1 MKSALLITL
10 LIGLVLGLGCAHI
23 AATQATFTKTGGALV
38 LEIDR
43 HMDELMNAPDLEE
56 NQILVLE
63 LHDYRLNERLPVP
76 SPQAQAR
83 LEVQRFGPTSYGQ
96 KFAGWIR
103 VRQVTDAQIVADL
116 NLVVT
121 AQTSTGN
128 YSQTEKFHGRY
139 KFLRTVPAADDFDG
153 VFSAPPKR

>member
-1 MKSALLITL
+1 MKFALLIML
-10 LIGLVLGLGCAHI
+10 LTGLVLGTGCAHI
-23 AATQATFTKTGGALV
+23 AATQATFTKTGGTLA

-76 SPQAQAR
+76 SAQVQAR

-96 KFAGWIR
+96 KFTGWIS
-103 VRQVTDAQIVADL
+103 VRTVTEAKIVADV
-116 NLVVT
+116 NLVAT
-121 AQTSTGN
+121 AQTITGN

-139 KFLRTVPAADDFDG
+139 QFRHTVPAADDFDG
-153 VFSAPPKR
+153 VFSSPPKH